1 MAIFSGNVLLANG
14 DIIPAI
20 EYMIRDMEMN
30 GTRADFVAALEEMRR
45 GEVRSPAAMRMY
57 DAARQNRFPTLM
69 EVERRG
75 SCGVRM
81 HAIAMLDEILA
92 AWPGEEVAP

>member
-20 EYMIRDMEMN
+20 EYMISN
-30 GTRADFVAALEEMRR
+30 LSRAGGKADYATALIEMRR

-75 SCGVRM
+75 SRGVRM

-92 AWPGEEVAP
+92 AWPEEEVAP